1 MAFIKKGDKVR
12 LSSYEANYR
21 KVNLNDIFTVI
32 EPQGHEQDESIIEDE
47 LGNTLFVYNHHLIPA
62 KYKEPKVGD
71 IITLN
76 EQGITKLQKLHSTC
90 FYNPNDKFEIM
101 RNIIYNG
108 TIRIKK
114 VSTSVFYSV
123 YLKDINLELIGE
135 TKKVIFNPGDII
147 KLTKEGIERI
157 AEYESLEDY
166 EFLECEQTILSLKDS
181 DGEYKIRS
189 SKNRDSYWY
198 AREDEMILVRKTNP
212 FKVGDIVAINERGL
226 ERLRSIKD
234 DKTKAGPF
242 EIIEPISCFNDYK
255 IRSLNNQLSSAWML
269 SADEINHVDIKM
281 EIKPNKEVKREKG
294 EDNMNN
300 LAKKIFG
307 EIGQLKSGIAAL
319 TFNGQIA
326 FKRENGDYVRYNTE
340 TKAIENQMDLVIK
353 DTEKMMY
360 VMPYNVVAVGDIL
373 KYRDKFAQVVAIKEN
388 GSLIAIDFETGTE
401 IVILKETNIFGIQF
415 YMKVVSLLNMQEPN
429 MPGGFNPMM
438 LMLLNKEDDMMKTL
452 LMSQMF
458 TGQGMNP
465 LMMMAMINN
474 NNESDMMNTILLLQ
488 MCSGQGFMHGAP
500 INNYSSQGANTP
512 NMYSR
517 GMFDLNKTE
526 PQPITSENIGLSEEQ
541 FQRLLK
547 EMKNLNKEKE
557 NVNLEDIDPSDFE

>member
-12 LSSYEANYR
+12 LSSHEANYR

-32 EPQGHEQDESIIEDE
+32 ETQVHEQVESIIEDK
-47 LGNTLFVYNHHLIPA
+47 LGNILYVYTHHLIPA
-62 KYKEPKVGD
+62 EYKEPIAGD

-76 EQGITKLQKLHSTC
+76 KQGITKLQASNPT
-90 FYNPNDKFEIM
+90 YSPNDKFEVMKSI
-101 RNIIYNG
+101 NHNG
-108 TIRIKK
+108 TIKIKY
-114 VSTSVFYSV
+114 VGVPV
-123 YLKDINLELIGE
+123 YLEDINLELIE
-135 TKKVIFNPGDII
+135 KTIFNPGDII

-157 AEYESLEDY
+157 AEDELLDDY
-166 EFLECEQTILSLKDS
+166 ELLECEQTILSLKDS
-181 DGEYKIRS
+181 DGEYKIRP
-189 SKNRDSYWY
+189 SKDRDSYWY
-198 AREDEMILVRKTNP
+198 VREDEMILVRKTKP
-212 FKVGDIVAINERGL
+212 FKVEDIVSINEKGL
-226 ERLRSIKD
+226 ERLKHIKNEA
-234 DKTKAGPF
+234 KVGPF
-242 EIIEPISCFNDYK
+242 EIIESINCFNDYK
-255 IRSLNNQLSSAWML
+255 IRSLNNQLSSTWML
-269 SADEINHVDIKM
+269 SADEIDHVDIKI
-281 EIKPNKEVKREKG
+281 ETKSDKENKKEKG

-307 EIGQLKSGIAAL
+307 EIGQLKSGVAAL

-353 DTEKMMY
+353 GTEKMMY

-415 YMKVVSLLNMQEPN
+415 YMKVVSLLNMQDPN

-438 LMLLNKEDDMMKTL
+438 LMLLNKEDKENKDDDMMKAI

-474 NNESDMMNTILLLQ
+474 NNESDMINTILLLQ
-488 MCSGQGFMHGAP
+488 MCSGQGFMHGTP
-500 INNYSSQGANTP
+500 INNYSSQGTNTLT
-512 NMYSR
+512 MFSKE
-517 GMFDLNKTE
+517 MFDSNRMQ
-526 PQPITSENIGLSEEQ
+526 PQPMTSKGNGLSEEQ
-541 FQRLLK
+541 FERLLE
-547 EMKNLNKEKE
+547 EMKNLDK
-557 NVNLEDIDPSDFE
+557 VNLEDIDPSDFE

>member
-1 MAFIKKGDKVR
+1 MTFIKKGDKVR
-12 LSSYEANYR
+12 LSSQEASYR
-21 KVNLNDIFTVI
+21 KVKLDDIFTVI
-32 EPQGHEQDESIIEDE
+32 ETQVHEQVESIIEDK
-47 LGNTLFVYNHHLIPA
+47 LGNILYVYTHHLIPA
-62 KYKEPKVGD
+62 EYKEPIAGD

-76 EQGITKLQKLHSTC
+76 NQGITKLQASDPTYR
-90 FYNPNDKFEIM
+90 YNEKFEVMKSI
-101 RNIIYNG
+101 NHNG
-108 TIRIKK
+108 TIKIKY
-114 VSTSVFYSV
+114 VGAPVFHSV
-123 YLKDINLELIGE
+123 YLEDINLELIE
-135 TKKVIFNPGDII
+135 KTIFNPGDII
-147 KLTKEGIERI
+147 KLTKEGMERI
-157 AEYESLEDY
+157 AEYDDY

-181 DGEYKIRS
+181 DGEYKIRP
-189 SKNRDSYWY
+189 SKDKNLYWY
-198 AREDEMILVRKTNP
+198 ARENEMILIRKAKP

-226 ERLRSIKD
+226 ERLRNIKD
-234 DKTKAGPF
+234 DKTKEGPF

-269 SADEINHVDIKM
+269 SADEIDHVDIKM
-281 EIKPNKEVKREKG
+281 EIKPNKEVKKEKG

-353 DTEKMMY
+353 GTEKMMY

-373 KYRDKFAQVVAIKEN
+373 KYRDKFVQVVAIKVN
-388 GSLIAIDFETGTE
+388 GSLTAIDFETGTE

-415 YMKVVSLLNMQEPN
+415 YMKVVSLLNMQDPN

-438 LMLLNKEDDMMKTL
+438 LMLLNKEDKENKDDDMIKAI

-474 NNESDMMNTILLLQ
+474 NNESDMINTILLLQ
-488 MCSGQGFMHGAP
+488 MCSGQGFMHGTP
-500 INNYSSQGANTP
+500 INNYSSQGANTLT
-512 NMYSR
+512 MFSKE
-517 GMFDLNKTE
+517 MFDSNRMQ
-526 PQPITSENIGLSEEQ
+526 PQPMTSKGNGLSEEQ
-541 FQRLLK
+541 FERLLE
-547 EMKNLNKEKE
+547 EMKNLDK
-557 NVNLEDIDPSDFE
+557 VNLEDIDPSDFE

>member
-1 MAFIKKGDKVR
+1 MTFIKKGDKVR
-12 LSSYEANYR
+12 LSSQEANYR
-21 KVNLNDIFTVI
+21 KVKLDDIFTVI
-32 EPQGHEQDESIIEDE
+32 ETQVHEQVESIIEDK
-47 LGNTLFVYNHHLIPA
+47 LGNILYVYTHHLIPA
-62 KYKEPKVGD
+62 EYKEPIAGD

-76 EQGITKLQKLHSTC
+76 NQGITKLQASDPTYR
-90 FYNPNDKFEIM
+90 YNEKFEVMKSI
-101 RNIIYNG
+101 NHNG
-108 TIRIKK
+108 TIKIKY
-114 VSTSVFYSV
+114 VGAPVFHSV
-123 YLKDINLELIGE
+123 YLEDINLELIE
-135 TKKVIFNPGDII
+135 KTMFNPGDII
-147 KLTKEGIERI
+147 KLTEEAMERI
-157 AEYESLEDY
+157 AEEELLDDY
-166 EFLECEQTILSLKDS
+166 ELLECEQTILSLKDS
-181 DGEYKIRS
+181 DGEYKIRP
-189 SKNRDSYWY
+189 SKDKNLYWY
-198 AREDEMILVRKTNP
+198 ARENEMILIRKAKP
-212 FKVGDIVAINERGL
+212 FKVGDIVSINERGL
-226 ERLRSIKD
+226 ERLRNIKD
-234 DKTKAGPF
+234 DKTKEGPF

-255 IRSLNNQLSSAWML
+255 IRSLNNQLSSTWML
-269 SADEINHVDIKM
+269 SADEIDHVDIKM
-281 EIKPNKEVKREKG
+281 EIKPNKEVKKEKG

-340 TKAIENQMDLVIK
+340 TKAMENQMDLVIK
-353 DTEKMMY
+353 GTEKMMY

-415 YMKVVSLLNMQEPN
+415 YMKVVSLLNMQDPN

-438 LMLLNKEDDMMKTL
+438 LMLLNKEDKENKDDDMMKAI

-474 NNESDMMNTILLLQ
+474 NNESDMINTILLLQ

-500 INNYSSQGANTP
+500 INNYSSQGTNTLT
-512 NMYSR
+512 MFSKE
-517 GMFDLNKTE
+517 MFDSNRMQ
-526 PQPITSENIGLSEEQ
+526 PQPMTSKGNGLSEEQ
-541 FQRLLK
+541 FERLLE
-547 EMKNLNKEKE
+547 EMKNLDK
-557 NVNLEDIDPSDFE
+557 VNLEDIDPSDFE

>member
-1 MAFIKKGDKVR
+1 MTFIKKGDKVR
-12 LSSYEANYR
+12 LSSQEANYR
-21 KVNLNDIFTVI
+21 KVKLDDIFTVI
-32 EPQGHEQDESIIEDE
+32 ETQVHEQVESIIEDK
-47 LGNTLFVYNHHLIPA
+47 LGNILYVYTHHLIPA
-62 KYKEPKVGD
+62 EYKEPIAGD

-76 EQGITKLQKLHSTC
+76 NQGITKLQASDPTYR
-90 FYNPNDKFEIM
+90 YNEKFEVMKSI
-101 RNIIYNG
+101 NHNG
-108 TIRIKK
+108 TIKIKY
-114 VSTSVFYSV
+114 VGAPVFHSV
-123 YLKDINLELIGE
+123 YLEDINLELIE
-135 TKKVIFNPGDII
+135 KTMFNPGDII
-147 KLTKEGIERI
+147 KLTEEAMERI
-157 AEYESLEDY
+157 AEDELLDDY
-166 EFLECEQTILSLKDS
+166 ELLECEQTILSLKDS
-181 DGEYKIRS
+181 DGEYKIRP
-189 SKNRDSYWY
+189 SKDKNLYWY
-198 AREDEMILVRKTNP
+198 ARENEMILIRKAKP
-212 FKVGDIVAINERGL
+212 FKVGDIVSINERGL
-226 ERLRSIKD
+226 ERLRNIKD
-234 DKTKAGPF
+234 DKTKEGPF

-269 SADEINHVDIKM
+269 SADEIDHVDIKM
-281 EIKPNKEVKREKG
+281 KIKPNKEVKKEKG

-340 TKAIENQMDLVIK
+340 TKAMENQMDLVIK
-353 DTEKMMY
+353 GTEKMMY

-415 YMKVVSLLNMQEPN
+415 YMKVVSLLNMQDPN

-438 LMLLNKEDDMMKTL
+438 LMLLNKEDKENKDDDMMKAI

-474 NNESDMMNTILLLQ
+474 NNESDMINTILLLQ

-500 INNYSSQGANTP
+500 INNYSSQGANTLT
-512 NMYSR
+512 MFSKE
-517 GMFDLNKTE
+517 MFDSNRMQ
-526 PQPITSENIGLSEEQ
+526 PQPMTSKGNGLSEEQ
-541 FQRLLK
+541 FERLLE
-547 EMKNLNKEKE
+547 EMKNLDK
-557 NVNLEDIDPSDFE
+557 VNLEDIDPSDFE

>member
-1 MAFIKKGDKVR
+1 MTFIKKGDKVR
-12 LSSYEANYR
+12 LSSQEANYR
-21 KVNLNDIFTVI
+21 KVKLDDIFTVI
-32 EPQGHEQDESIIEDE
+32 ETQVHEQVESIIEDK
-47 LGNTLFVYNHHLIPA
+47 LGNILYVYTHHLIPA
-62 KYKEPKVGD
+62 EYKEPIAGD

-76 EQGITKLQKLHSTC
+76 NQGITKLQASDPTYR
-90 FYNPNDKFEIM
+90 YNEKFEVMKSI
-101 RNIIYNG
+101 NHNG
-108 TIRIKK
+108 TIKIKY
-114 VSTSVFYSV
+114 VGAPVFHSV
-123 YLKDINLELIGE
+123 YLEDINLELIE
-135 TKKVIFNPGDII
+135 KTMFNPGDII
-147 KLTKEGIERI
+147 KLTKEAIERI
-157 AEYESLEDY
+157 AEDELLDDY
-166 EFLECEQTILSLKDS
+166 ELLECEQTILSLKDS
-181 DGEYKIRS
+181 DGEYKIRP
-189 SKNRDSYWY
+189 SKDKNLYWY
-198 AREDEMILVRKTNP
+198 AEENEMILIRKAKP
-212 FKVGDIVAINERGL
+212 FKVGDIVSINERGL
-226 ERLRSIKD
+226 ERLRNIKD
-234 DKTKAGPF
+234 DKTKEGPF

-269 SADEINHVDIKM
+269 SADEIDHVDIKM
-281 EIKPNKEVKREKG
+281 EVKSNKEVEKEKG

-340 TKAIENQMDLVIK
+340 TKAMENQMDLVIK
-353 DTEKMMY
+353 GTEKMMY

-415 YMKVVSLLNMQEPN
+415 YMKVVSLLNMQDPN

-438 LMLLNKEDDMMKTL
+438 LMLLNKEDKENKDDDMMKAI

-474 NNESDMMNTILLLQ
+474 NNESDMINTILLLQ
-488 MCSGQGFMHGAP
+488 MCSGQGFMHGTP
-500 INNYSSQGANTP
+500 INNYSSQGANTLT
-512 NMYSR
+512 MFSKE
-517 GMFDLNKTE
+517 MFDSNRMQ
-526 PQPITSENIGLSEEQ
+526 PQPMTSKGNGLSEEQ
-541 FQRLLK
+541 FERLLE
-547 EMKNLNKEKE
+547 EMKNLDK
-557 NVNLEDIDPSDFE
+557 VNLEDIDPSDFE